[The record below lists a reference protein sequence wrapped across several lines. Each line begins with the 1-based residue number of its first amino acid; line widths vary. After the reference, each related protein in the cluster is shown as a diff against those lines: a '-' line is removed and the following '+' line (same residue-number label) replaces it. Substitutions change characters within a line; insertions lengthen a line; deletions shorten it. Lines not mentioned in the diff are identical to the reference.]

1 MNPSFQNEGTFIP
14 DALFAGDFERVTD
27 SITLIDGQNLSRGA
41 VLGKI
46 TASGKYTLSLAAAE
60 DGSEVPCAIL
70 AADTDASEG
79 DVTTAIYHTGVFNQD
94 ALTFGTGH
102 SKTTAATR
110 DALRERSIFLK
121 PIVSF

>member
-1 MNPSFQNEGTFIP
+1 MGPSFQNEGTFTP
-14 DALFAGDFERVTD
+14 DNLLAGDYPRVTD
-27 SITLIDGQNLSRGA
+27 TVTLVSGQNLGRGA

-60 DGSEVPCAIL
+60 DGSEDPCAVL
-70 AADTDASEG
+70 AAATDASGG
-79 DVTTAIYHTGVFNQD
+79 DKKTAIYQTGEFNQD

-110 DALRERSIFLK
+110 DALRALGIFLK
-121 PIVSF
+121 TIVAA